1 MSSIAISD
9 DTRTRPLLWLL
20 GLGTFAIGIDAFVV
34 AGVLGEISRDL
45 STPVA
50 GTGQLVT
57 IFALSYAVLAPIS
70 AWALAGWSRRS
81 ILLLAM
87 IVFVAANVLST
98 LAPSFETLALSR
110 ILAALGAASYTPQAV
125 AAVSELVSPERKG
138 RALSIV
144 YGGMTV
150 ATALGVPFGTWIG
163 QTLGWR
169 ATFAAVVVL
178 GFATLLGLAILLPS
192 LAVPGSHRLRDRL
205 SAITKPQVLTTLSIT
220 FLAALSEH
228 TAYSYISVILAGT
241 GFDDLPVLPIALG
254 FFGLGAVIGNV
265 AAGFGTD
272 RFGNRAVIV
281 FAVTVQSLALLAL
294 VFVQGVPL
302 AACLVL
308 FVWGVAGWMYLV
320 PIQHRLLDLSRSY
333 GAFTVSLN
341 SSVLYLGIGGGGAL
355 GGAFISYF
363 EPSKLGFLSF
373 AIGVLALA
381 NAVLAFRSAKE
392 NGQ

>member
-1 MSSIAISD
+1 MSSIAVAD
-9 DTRTRPLLWLL
+9 DARSRPLLWLL

-34 AGVLGEISRDL
+34 AGVLGEISSDL
-45 STPVA
+45 NTPVA

-57 IFALSYAVLAPIS
+57 IFAVSYAVLAPIS

-87 IVFVAANVLST
+87 TVFVAANVLST
-98 LAPSFETLALSR
+98 LAPSFEILALSR

-125 AAVSELVSPERKG
+125 AAVSNLVSPERKG
-138 RALSIV
+138 RALSII

-169 ATFAAVVVL
+169 TTFAAVVVL
-178 GFATLLGLAILLPS
+178 GLLTLLGMVIVLPALA
-192 LAVPGSHRLRDRL
+192 APGNHRLSDRL

-228 TAYSYISVILAGT
+228 VAYSYISVILDGT
-241 GFDDLPVLPIALG
+241 RFADLPILPLALG
-254 FFGLGAVIGNV
+254 FFGVGAVIGNF

-272 RFGNRAVIV
+272 RFGNRAVIL
-281 FAVTVQSLALLAL
+281 FAVAIQSLALLAL
-294 VFVQGVPL
+294 VFIQGIPL

-308 FVWGVAGWMYLV
+308 LVWGIAGWMYLV
-320 PIQHRLLDLSRSY
+320 PIQHRLLDLSKTY

-341 SSVLYLGIGGGGAL
+341 SSVLYLGIGAGGAL
-355 GGAFISYF
+355 GGVFISVF
-363 EPSKLGFLSF
+363 PADQLGLLSF
-373 AIGVLALA
+373 AIGLLALA
-381 NAVLAFRSAKE
+381 NALLAFRGQKE
-392 NGQ
+392 KGE